1 MGLPDNNSIMSKL
14 RHALWFFY
22 PERLRSKITLVVVIG
37 LLIAQILTG
46 TMWSQMRR
54 QVLIET
60 PARIAAVRFSDWYL
74 YAESQ
79 LAHGLE
85 IEPSLLSGVT
95 ATPVNDELALH
106 YQSNMGEDFGLFF
119 EKVIQERTGA
129 CKNFHLIA
137 VNKARP
143 TEQAGGFA
151 LFDAFSRELNL
162 VDVSFVAV
170 FKLSD
175 GQQWRLHVVE
185 NQGWSSIGNLRFT
198 YDYFL
203 RIYFFRLIL
212 VVIALTLCLNFIFR
226 PLKKLE
232 KSVLEIDVNRNQ
244 EKIQLGGSKEF
255 KRLGVAF
262 NNMVERLQKHI
273 EERSYFFSAVSH
285 DLRTPIT
292 RLTLRVQ
299 KVQDENLRMSLNR
312 DVEQLKELVNS
323 TLELM
328 SFQTSEEAFAEV
340 DIAALLTAVSINR
353 QDLGENISLAELE
366 PAILQIQIQRF
377 RRCLENLISNGLRY
391 GQAVYISAEHSADEY
406 IITVADDGP
415 GIPIEEQ
422 AKVLRPYYR
431 LETSRNRSTGGYGL
445 GLSICDE
452 VALAH
457 GGRLE
462 FARQQERFCVR
473 IHLPLEGLNKNITKC
488 QGK

>member
-1 MGLPDNNSIMSKL
+1 MGLSDNTSALGKL
-14 RHALWFFY
+14 RRALCFFY

-95 ATPVNDELALH
+95 AIPVSDELALN

-129 CKNFHLIA
+129 QKNFHLLA

-143 TEQAGGFA
+143 AEKEGGFA
-151 LFDAFSRELNL
+151 LLNAFSRELNL
-162 VDVSFVAV
+162 VDVSFLAV
-170 FKLSD
+170 FQLSD

-185 NQGWSSIGNLRFT
+185 NQGWSSIGNLHFT

-232 KSVLEIDVNRNQ
+232 KSVLEIDVNRSQ

-273 EERSYFFSAVSH
+273 EERSFFFSAVSH

-292 RLTLRVQ
+292 RLKLRVQ
-299 KVQDENLRMSLNR
+299 KVQDENLRISLNR
-312 DVEQLKELVNS
+312 DVEQLRELVNS

-328 SFQTSEEAFAEV
+328 SFQTSDEAFVDV
-340 DIAALLTAVSINR
+340 DIAALLTAVSIDR
-353 QDLGENISLAELE
+353 QDLGENIRLAERE
-366 PAILQIQIQRF
+366 PAILPLQIQRF

-391 GQAVYISAEHSADEY
+391 GQCVYISAQQSEQEY
-406 IITVADDGP
+406 SITVADDGP
-415 GIPIEEQ
+415 GIPESEQ
-422 AKVLRPYYR
+422 TKVLRPYYR
-431 LETSRNRSTGGYGL
+431 METSRNRSTGGYGL

-452 VALAH
+452 VVRAH

-462 FARQQERFCVR
+462 FAHHQERFCVR
-473 IHLPLEGLNKNITKC
+473 IHLPL
-488 QGK
+488 

>member
-1 MGLPDNNSIMSKL
+1 MAVSPSSTWPEKL
-14 RHALWFFY
+14 RRSFCFFY
-22 PERLRSKITLVVVIG
+22 PERLRSKITLVVVVG
-37 LLIAQILTG
+37 LLVAQILTG

-79 LAHGLE
+79 LAHGAD
-85 IEPSLLSGVT
+85 IDPSLLSGVS
-95 ATPVNDELALH
+95 ATPVSADLPLD

-129 CKNFHLIA
+129 CKNFHLLS

-143 TEQAGGFA
+143 TDKEAGIP
-151 LFDAFSRELNL
+151 LLDAFSRELNL
-162 VDVSFVAV
+162 VDVSFSAV
-170 FKLSD
+170 FKLSN
-175 GQQWRLHVVE
+175 GQHWRLHVVE
-185 NQGWSSIGNLRFT
+185 NQGWSSIGNLKFT

-232 KSVLEIDVNRNQ
+232 KSVLEMDVNRNQ

-262 NNMVERLQKHI
+262 NNMVERVQKHI
-273 EERSYFFSAVSH
+273 EERAYFFSAVSH

-292 RLTLRVQ
+292 RLKLRVQ
-299 KVQDENLRMSLNR
+299 KVQDEALRLSLKR
-312 DVEQLKELVNS
+312 DVEQLNELVNS

-328 SFQTSEEAFAEV
+328 SFQTSDEAFAEV
-340 DIAALLTAVSINR
+340 DVAALLTTVSVNR
-353 QDLGENISLAELE
+353 QDLGESIALAELE
-366 PAILQIQIQRF
+366 PAILNIQIQRF

-391 GQAVYISAEHSADEY
+391 GQHVYISAQKAATEY
-406 IITVADDGP
+406 IITLADEGP
-415 GIPIEEQ
+415 GIPLDEQ

-452 VALAH
+452 ALRAH

-462 FARQQERFCVR
+462 FGHQEQRFCVR
-473 IHLPLEGLNKNITKC
+473 IHLPLQPAG
-488 QGK
+488 